1 MKCILLTLLICSLA
15 ILACPLAS
23 HASGEKT
30 TKEQTATAKVQYHTG
45 LSKDMIENAT
55 YAIIPGDPGRVE
67 GLAKTI
73 GENPKFVACHR
84 EYTSWLTY
92 VCGKPVLVMSTGMG
106 CPSVA
111 IGVEELA
118 ELGVK
123 NFIRVGTT
131 GSIQEDLNPGDVVI
145 NNASVR
151 LEGTSS
157 HFAPIEYP
165 AVADLDITLALRTAA
180 RELNVPHKVGINIS
194 SDTFWPGQER
204 YDSFSGY
211 VLRRFQGSVKEWQK
225 LGVTNFEMES
235 SALFTMANVFG
246 LRAGSVCGVMA
257 KRTESEAVAPKEL
270 YQKAEKNFQA
280 VTKRALEILIKED
293 ISQNK

>member
-1 MKCILLTLLICSLA
+1 MKYFLLTLLICSLA
-15 ILACPLAS
+15 ILACPVTAFAS
-23 HASGEKT
+23 EKKA
-30 TKEQTATAKVQYHTG
+30 TKEQTTSNKVLYHVG
-45 LSKDMIENAT
+45 LSKNMIENAT
-55 YAIIPGDPGRVE
+55 YAIVPGDPGRVE
-67 GLAKTI
+67 GLAKAI
-73 GENPKFVACHR
+73 GENPKFLACHR

-131 GSIQEDLNPGDVVI
+131 GSIQEDLNPGDLVI
-145 NNASVR
+145 NKASVR

-180 RELNVPHKVGINIS
+180 RELSVPHKVGINVS

-204 YDSFSGY
+204 YDSFTGY

-246 LRAGSVCGVMA
+246 LRAGSVCGVVA
-257 KRTESEAVAPKEL
+257 KRTDSEAIVPKEL

-293 ISQNK
+293 MNK